1 MKVEEPVVS
10 MSKLT
15 EIWVICGMLLKGDG
29 RGIFGGMFIRIVKQ
43 TMGDI

>member
-15 EIWVICGMLLKGDG
+15 EIWVICGMLLKGD
-29 RGIFGGMFIRIVKQ
+29 RKGIFGGMFKCL
-43 TMGDI
+43 